1 MGLYMAE
8 TRQVELTEA
17 QKERFKTIQQVLKIQ
32 IDGDWDE
39 EMIQTA
45 FDSLEKMLFG
55 EAIGKDEPEVIRKR
69 SDRPPPRAKARKKI
83 SKT

>member
-8 TRQVELTEA
+8 TRQEELTEA

-39 EMIQTA
+39 EMIQAA

-55 EAIGKDEPEVIRKR
+55 EAIGKEEPEATRKR
-69 SDRPPPRAKARKKI
+69 SRAQPRAKARR
-83 SKT
+83 KTPKT

>member
-8 TRQVELTEA
+8 TRQEELTEA

-39 EMIQTA
+39 EMIQAA

-55 EAIGKDEPEVIRKR
+55 EAIGKEEPEAARKR
-69 SDRPPPRAKARKKI
+69 GRAQPRAKARR
-83 SKT
+83 KTPKT